1 LPTVARFVHTS
12 DWHLGR
18 RLNEADRLDDQA
30 YALEQIFTL
39 CRDEKADALIVAGDV
54 YDRSVPP
61 VEAVELLGDF
71 LLRCARDLKLRVV
84 LLAGN
89 HDSPQRLGFGAA
101 LLADAGVTLATR
113 LAHRL
118 EPVRIGKEGLPVHV
132 LPYLEPE
139 VARAELA
146 DPELRNHD
154 QAVRAALVEMNARRA
169 AGPAVLVGHMFA
181 AGGRET
187 ADSERP
193 LAVGSAGQVGGDA
206 LDGWSYVALGHLHAP
221 QLVGG
226 REHVRYSGSLLKY
239 SFTEH
244 GQDKGVEL
252 VDVDRRGKVT
262 VRRAP
267 LTPKRDVVR
276 IEGVFDELLADE
288 RFAFAESAWVEATY
302 SDTGYVFEAA
312 QKLRVR
318 FPHLLAARPRQL
330 LRVTE
335 GQSLEA
341 AYARGDRELLAGFW
355 KHVGAGGA
363 LEDAHVAAYERVL
376 TAARAGDVDATGP
389 QPPLESVP

>member
-1 LPTVARFVHTS
+1 MRFLHTA

-18 RLNEADRLDDQA
+18 LFHGASLVNDQA
-30 YALEQIFTL
+30 LLLDQLVDIA
-39 CRDEKADALIVAGDV
+39 RDAKPDVILVAGDV
-54 YDRSVPP
+54 YDRAVPP
-61 VEAVELLGDF
+61 VEAVDLLGDF

-84 LLAGN
+84 MIAGN
-89 HDSPQRLGFGAA
+89 HDSAQRLGFGAP
-101 LLADAGVTLATR
+101 LLASAGITLATR
-113 LAHRL
+113 LEHRL
-118 EPVRIGKEGLPVHV
+118 EPVRIGDEGLPVHV
-132 LPYLEPE
+132 LPYVEPE
-139 VARAELA
+139 VARAELG

-154 QAVRAALVEMNARRA
+154 QAVRAALAQVNARRA

-226 REHVRYSGSLLKY
+226 REHVRYCGSLLKY
-239 SFTEH
+239 SFLEH
-244 GQDKGVEL
+244 QQDKGVEV
-252 VDVDRRGKVT
+252 VDVDTRGAAS
-262 VRRAP
+262 VRRVV
-267 LTPKRDVVR
+267 LTPRRDVVR
-276 IEGVFDELLADE
+276 IEGTFDELLTDA
-288 RFAFAESAWVEATY
+288 RFGFAESAWVEATY

-312 QKLRVR
+312 QKLRAR
-318 FPHLLAARPRQL
+318 FPHLLAARPRLL

-341 AYARGDRELLAGFW
+341 AYAHGDRELLAGFW
-355 KHVGAGGA
+355 KHVGAGGD

-376 TAARAGDVDATGP
+376 AAARAGDVAEASP
-389 QPPLESVP
+389 QTTLESIP